1 MMTQLVLMREL
12 LGALSGNEMVLGI
25 VLANWLLLTGVGS
38 ALGRTAGR
46 LKRPLTLMVVGLIL
60 LAVLPIGSVMAVR
73 TLRNVVFARG
83 EMIGVTPAVVGC
95 FVLLAPYCLVS
106 GYLLTL
112 ACAALGRNR
121 KEVNQGAA
129 SIGQVYALDSAGMVV
144 GGLGFTFVLI
154 HFLSHFGC
162 LYVSAWA
169 NLLSAGALALAERR
183 KVLLAGAGV
192 IAGAFA
198 GLTFA
203 IDLDEVSTRIEHEGF
218 RVAFR
223 GNSPYGSL
231 VVTESAGQFNFIE
244 NGQMLFS
251 TQNPGAVEET
261 VHYAMAQRPG
271 AWRVLLVGGGVSGTA
286 LEILKYRN
294 ARVDYVELDPLIIDV
309 GRRFVPG
316 GLADGGIHVIE
327 GDGRSFL
334 RRASE
339 RYDVVIADVPEPA
352 TSQANR
358 YYTREFFQEVKRAM
372 NDGGV
377 LCVPLAPYENYV
389 SKELA
394 CLIGSAHRTLK
405 DVFRNVLIV
414 PGGKLFLLASDGD
427 LAVRTVKRTGVFDG
441 ITNREVL
448 EVRSLIADRLEGA
461 GIQPQ
466 RLTRGYLDGMIT
478 EDRMADVSRPASQ
491 EAVANTDFN
500 PVLYYYHLL
509 QWISRFKESF
519 GLLGGALLV
528 VLAAYLV
535 RIRRVELAVFTAG
548 FAASVL
554 EVVLLLGF
562 QVLYGS
568 VYNRLGLIVTMFMAG
583 LGAGSLAAKV
593 TLARRGRRDLA
604 AVVLALA
611 VYAAALPLLLQ
622 GAGRLEEAV
631 SSAAAGSAVF
641 SILAFVPGALV
652 GMAFPLAGK
661 VDFQGASLTAG
672 RLYAADLV
680 GASLGA
686 ILVSTLLIPLIGV
699 TAVCLVTAGL
709 NVVGG
714 LALLMKRGS

>member
-1 MMTQLVLMREL
+1 
-12 LGALSGNEMVLGI
+12 
-25 VLANWLLLTGVGS
+25 
-38 ALGRTAGR
+38 
-46 LKRPLTLMVVGLIL
+46 
-60 LAVLPIGSVMAVR
+60 
-73 TLRNVVFARG
+73 
-83 EMIGVTPAVVGC
+83 
-95 FVLLAPYCLVS
+95 
-106 GYLLTL
+106 
-112 ACAALGRNR
+112 
-121 KEVNQGAA
+121 
-129 SIGQVYALDSAGMVV
+129 
-144 GGLGFTFVLI
+144 
-154 HFLSHFGC
+154 
-162 LYVSAWA
+162 
-169 NLLSAGALALAERR
+169 
-183 KVLLAGAGV
+183 
-192 IAGAFA
+192 
-198 GLTFA
+198 
-203 IDLDEVSTRIEHEGF
+203 
-218 RVAFR
+218 
-223 GNSPYGSL
+223 
-231 VVTESAGQFNFIE
+231 
-244 NGQMLFS
+244 
-251 TQNPGAVEET
+251 
-261 VHYAMAQRPG
+261 
-271 AWRVLLVGGGVSGTA
+271 
-286 LEILKYRN
+286 
-294 ARVDYVELDPLIIDV
+294 
-309 GRRFVPG
+309 
-316 GLADGGIHVIE
+316 
-327 GDGRSFL
+327 
-334 RRASE
+334 
-339 RYDVVIADVPEPA
+339 
-352 TSQANR
+352 
-358 YYTREFFQEVKRAM
+358 
-372 NDGGV
+372 
-377 LCVPLAPYENYV
+377 
-389 SKELA
+389 
-394 CLIGSAHRTLK
+394 
-405 DVFRNVLIV
+405 
-414 PGGKLFLLASDGD
+414 
-427 LAVRTVKRTGVFDG
+427 
-441 ITNREVL
+441 
-448 EVRSLIADRLEGA
+448 
-461 GIQPQ
+461 
-466 RLTRGYLDGMIT
+466 MIT

-583 LGAGSLAAKV
+583 LGAGSVAAKV

-631 SSAAAGSAVF
+631 SSVAAGSAVF